1 MVKSYL
7 RYLHETTF
15 GTVNSPLC
23 KSIESLS
30 PELVF
35 SGTDDSV
42 SLWNCKLNEIKIKF
56 DFKKDEYN
64 PSSLVVCFILTNNSK
79 SNKVKES
86 DYKYLFVGY
95 KDGIIRRFLYTNE
108 LLAEINNSNGL
119 NNSGVLIVNEDNV
132 LIGHKSAITCLS
144 LSVNEELLI
153 SGSNDGN
160 ILVWSVFDGEL
171 LYKLK
176 GHKNIIL
183 STVYYFNDKL
193 IVSEKNKNQK
203 GPGHISKKSRPGSF
217 GNEIKEENQLEN
229 KDELGYIFS
238 MSKDNMIKIWDIIN
252 ETCINT
258 IIEPLLQFNH
268 FIISSVS
275 RIFKGFTKYRCI
287 EDKLYVNYKNNNVI
301 HCYKIKD
308 LNEVG
313 LLYKIENQHNYLKSK
328 YLQHVTYY
336 PDVTGIGGVDK
347 AVNYSMDLDVNGG
360 RSEVLG
366 DKTTG
371 GLSDDMAR
379 EPGDYARGSSTLE
392 DGRIDLLFVAYN
404 KHIYTYKLLNDSEV
418 EVRRNK
424 RLRRVNEK
432 LKVKINKLKKVL
444 KMTNR
449 KIDKG
454 NMPSNL
460 RSQYKYLKSLL
471 TNEVNEGEVGAPS
484 TTANNTDAANK
495 EGDEMDV
502 DEEEKYAHGD
512 YYKLLHIYNIG
523 DDLNISATGSTSTAD
538 IDEDVNVD
546 SSGHYNDKDV
556 EDDYE
561 DAINSIQIYNY
572 YTVINYNNNITNVY
586 KLNRKALSNAMRNKK
601 LNSKKGEE
609 EVVDKVDAEN
619 ANEDVSDANADV
631 NVNASTN
638 SNINDNANGNAST
651 NSNIND
657 NVNGNADAGKVE
669 SAEDRSVL
677 FEKLYRLNKYHNSS
691 VKLMKLSPD
700 NRKLLTLSRTKMMIF
715 NTQNNNVANYT
726 SNHFYYTK
734 IDNLEE
740 GEAVTPVE
748 RDKEYVHNV
757 TKVVFVNNNN
767 ILLVLK
773 SNRLLLYNINTH
785 GFYLVTS
792 LNNIV
797 NEHLG
802 TEEYPGDGLKNE
814 IINVYYRSEN
824 QEEAL
829 LIVFKYN
836 WVKRISL
843 STGSLVAELNTN
855 QQITHS
861 QADEKYVYLGLL
873 NNNIIIAF
881 YNSLK
886 IYSTLFGH
894 SLPLTSLAVSS
905 DLILLASASLDKTI
919 KIWDVKFGNILK
931 SLLQHSKTVAQVVD
945 KHKIKINAVSNN
957 RCGIQFLNNTH
968 YLISIS
974 HDNKVKLYDCDEH
987 VLITEISNF
996 NYPLTLIEMSTYNQF
1011 FYITGNN
1018 CYCVSKYKISNDLIF
1033 VEEEHEKLQDQQL
1046 SKELNLNSK
1055 VLSTLEQLIETLEL
1069 DDENINEKLKNI
1081 NNILRNVNYNL
1092 VYNMLLSLPFINIEQ
1107 LLQSIIDIFDIYL
1120 KDGTGGNRRNVV
1132 NLEYLIYVSLMI
1144 SEVYLK
1150 QFVNNKTNIH
1160 KLKKQ
1165 IPQILSNYLEMIQFN
1180 KSGLEHIKNVMI
1192 SNNNSLKRLI

>member
-35 SGTDDSV
+35 SGTDDFV

-79 SNKVKES
+79 KHKINKS
-86 DYKYLFVGY
+86 DHKYLFVGY
-95 KDGIIRRFLYTNE
+95 KDGIIRRFLYTNH
-108 LLAEINNSNGL
+108 LLTDINNNNGL
-119 NNSGVLIVNEDNV
+119 NKNGVVIINEDNV
-132 LIGHKSAITCLS
+132 LIGHKSSITCLS
-144 LSVNEELLI
+144 LSINEELLI

-160 ILVWSVFDGEL
+160 IFVWNVFDGQL

-183 STVYYFNDKL
+183 STIYYFDNKL
-193 IVSEKNKNQK
+193 IVHEKQKNQK
-203 GPGHISKKSRPGSF
+203 VPGHISKRSRQELSN
-217 GNEIKEENQLEN
+217 NELNDRKLSEN

-238 MSKDNMIKIWDIIN
+238 ISKDNMIKIWDIIN

-258 IIEPLLQFNH
+258 IIEPLFQFNH
-268 FIISSVS
+268 FIISS
-275 RIFKGFTKYRCI
+275 
-287 EDKLYVNYKNNNVI
+287 DNLYVNYKNNNVI
-301 HCYKIKD
+301 HCYKIND
-308 LNEVG
+308 LNEVV

-328 YLQHVTYY
+328 YLQHVTFYQ
-336 PDVTGIGGVDK
+336 DITGINGVDN
-347 AVNYSMDLDVNGG
+347 AINYSMNHDVSTGTSG
-360 RSEVLG
+360 VFG
-366 DKTTG
+366 DKTTRE
-371 GLSDDMAR
+371 LSDDIAR
-379 EPGDYARGSSTLE
+379 EVGGDTSSSLTHE

-404 KHIYTYKLLNDSEV
+404 KHIYMYKLLNESEV

-432 LKVKINKLKKVL
+432 LKVKIHKLKKVL
-444 KMTNR
+444 KLTNR
-449 KIDKG
+449 KIDKS
-454 NMPSNL
+454 NLPSNL

-471 TNEVNEGEVGAPS
+471 TNEAIEAEDR
-484 TTANNTDAANK
+484 TTTTVKTDNNDVADK
-495 EGDEMDV
+495 DDDQMD

-512 YYKLLHIYNIG
+512 YYKLIHIYNIG
-523 DDLNISATGSTSTAD
+523 DNLNISTSGTSTSD
-538 IDEDVNVD
+538 SNYDDEDVD
-546 SSGHYNDKDV
+546 SSSHYNDKDV
-556 EDDYE
+556 VSDDE
-561 DAINSIQIYNY
+561 NVINSIQIYNY

-586 KLNRKALSNAMRNKK
+586 KFNYKALSNTMRNKRINNRK
-601 LNSKKGEE
+601 EDEE
-609 EVVDKVDAEN
+609 LGDKVNEEYHDDVDVDKVE
-619 ANEDVSDANADV
+619 SD
-631 NVNASTN
+631 
-638 SNINDNANGNAST
+638 
-651 NSNIND
+651 
-657 NVNGNADAGKVE
+657 
-669 SAEDRSVL
+669 EDRSSL
-677 FEKLYRLNKYHNSS
+677 FEKLYRLNKYHNNSI
-691 VKLMKLSPD
+691 KLMKLSPD
-700 NRKLLTLSRTKMMIF
+700 NRKLLTVSSSKIIIF
-715 NTQNNNVANYT
+715 NTQNNNMVNYT
-726 SNHFYYTK
+726 NNHFYYTK
-734 IDNLEE
+734 IDNMNESD
-740 GEAVTPVE
+740 AMTPVE

-757 TKVVFVNNNN
+757 TKVLFINNNN

-773 SNRLLLYNINTH
+773 SNRLLLYNLNTH

-797 NEHLG
+797 NDHME
-802 TEEYPGDGLKNE
+802 TEEYHSDNVKNE
-814 IINVYYRSEN
+814 IINVYYKSEN
-824 QEEAL
+824 EEEIL

-836 WVKRISL
+836 WVKKFNL
-843 STGSLVAELNTN
+843 NTGSIVNELNTN

-861 QADEKYVYLGLL
+861 QADNKYVYLGLL

-905 DLILLASASLDKTI
+905 DLVLLASASLDKTI

-931 SLLQHSKTVAQVVD
+931 SLLQHSKTVTQ
-945 KHKIKINAVSNN
+945 
-957 RCGIQFLNNTH
+957 IQFLNNTH

-974 HDNKVKLYDCDEH
+974 HDYKVKLYDCDEH

-1011 FYITGNN
+1011 FYITGSN
-1018 CYCVSKYKISNDLIF
+1018 CYCIFKYNISNDLIF
-1033 VEEEHEKLQDQQL
+1033 VEEEHEKLQDQQI
-1046 SKELNLNSK
+1046 SKELNLNTK
-1055 VLSTLEQLIETLEL
+1055 ILSTLEQLIETLEM
-1069 DDENINEKLKNI
+1069 DDEDMNDKLKNI
-1081 NNILRNVNYNL
+1081 NNILSNVNYNL

-1107 LLQSIIDIFDIYL
+1107 LIQNIINIFDIYL
-1120 KDGTGGNRRNVV
+1120 KDGSGGNKRNVV

-1144 SEVYLK
+1144 SEIYLK

-1180 KSGLEHIKNVMI
+1180 KSGLEYIKNLI
-1192 SNNNSLKRLI
+1192 TINNNSLKRLI

>member
-193 IVSEKNKNQK
+193 I
-203 GPGHISKKSRPGSF
+203 
-217 GNEIKEENQLEN
+217 
-229 KDELGYIFS
+229 LGYIFS

-313 LLYKIENQHNYLKSK
+313 LLYKIENQHNYLKS
-328 YLQHVTYY
+328 
-336 PDVTGIGGVDK
+336 
-347 AVNYSMDLDVNGG
+347 
-360 RSEVLG
+360 
-366 DKTTG
+366 
-371 GLSDDMAR
+371 
-379 EPGDYARGSSTLE
+379 SSTLD

-561 DAINSIQIYNY
+561 NAINSIQIYNY

-945 KHKIKINAVSNN
+945 KHKIKINA
-957 RCGIQFLNNTH
+957 IQFLNNTH

-1055 VLSTLEQLIETLEL
+1055 VLSTLEQLIEINCIQTLEL

-1092 VYNMLLSLPFINIEQ
+1092 VYNMLL
-1107 LLQSIIDIFDIYL
+1107 
-1120 KDGTGGNRRNVV
+1120 RNVV